1 MAIPDA
7 QSIMLPL
14 LELAG
19 DSNIHQL
26 REASTFWLI
35 AFGSRTTR
43 GAIALPMVS
52 HRGSTTVS
60 FLRVST

>member
-19 DSNIHQL
+19 DNQVHRVRDAVVWQGSVRKPEHGGL
-26 REASTFWLI
+26 R
-35 AFGSRTTR
+35 R
-43 GAIALPMVS
+43 
-52 HRGSTTVS
+52 S
-60 FLRVST
+60 FLSRRLGKHMEEHML